1 MGRETCPSS
10 CTRWPSKCLVLTITS
25 WGSSL
30 GLSSL
35 ISKWGKWNIAIS
47 CSHRCMAGASHG
59 GRPALDMALD
69 PGCSL
74 SSQFSK
80 PYSLYFLESLRGH
93 PMSFQ
98 KISFPFKSA
107 GVCFCCLQTPWEHE
121 NLGWLPLPLW
131 HHLPHPPTH
140 PPPICGKPL
149 CKEHGTW
156 GKGGYQAG
164 WIGRGTALPA
174 RTPSGDGKECSVMY
188 FQNKTMLQLKSLT
201 KQKSEGIK
209 EGVPS

>member
-1 MGRETCPSS
+1 MKHSYFMQSQMHG
-10 CTRWPSKCLVLTITS
+10 
-25 WGSSL
+25 WGQPWWQAGSGYGSGPWL
-30 GLSSL
+30 LSL
-35 ISKWGKWNIAIS
+35 ITVFE
-47 CSHRCMAGASHG
+47 
-59 GRPALDMALD
+59 AL
-69 PGCSL
+69 
-74 SSQFSK
+74 FSR
-80 PYSLYFLESLRGH
+80 FLGESESH

-131 HHLPHPPTH
+131 HHLPHPP
-140 PPPICGKPL
+140 PPICGKPL

-174 RTPSGDGKECSVMY
+174 RTPSGDGKECSMMY